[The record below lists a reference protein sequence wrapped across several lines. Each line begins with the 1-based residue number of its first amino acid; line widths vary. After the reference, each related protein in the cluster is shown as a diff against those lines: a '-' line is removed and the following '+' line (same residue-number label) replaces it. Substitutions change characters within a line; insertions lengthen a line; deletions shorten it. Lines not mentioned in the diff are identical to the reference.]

1 MTFGE
6 IFIRIFFQAACR
18 KSSISGS
25 LGKRCGLKKAADNI
39 RYLNIQIRSRIRVA

>member
-25 LGKRCGLKKAADNI
+25 LGKRCGLKKATDKTP
-39 RYLNIQIRSRIRVA
+39 YLNV